1 MTDDRPDDVMAAADV
16 SVTTHPR
23 QPAGITWLARA
34 LLAGAIGLVAVA
46 VLLPNT
52 WLAELRL
59 RWRWFSEAINRVEAL
74 WPALD
79 MVHVL
84 MFAAVGVLAALAFPA
99 WSRWR
104 LLMAITTGLAALIAL
119 KWGFSPILVVA
130 VNGFFLL
137 IDLVFFSANLPK
149 LHEGGWYPLVLALV
163 LVVVNSAA
171 EQAGNGEVELRLLL
185 LMALATLGF
194 AWSQRLAN
202 LLTARE
208 IERVLR
214 FQKTTVAP
222 FSESFADFYEDEDG
236 EGFEIDYRLTE
247 SLILTFEGFQREGT
261 LQIVLED
268 VIAEN

>member
-1 MTDDRPDDVMAAADV
+1 MTDDRLDDVMAAADL

-104 LLMAITTGLAALIAL
+104 LLMAITTLAVVSEFVQIWVPGRTASVGEALLDVMAGAL
-119 KWGFSPILVVA
+119 G
-130 VNGFFLL
+130 
-137 IDLVFFSANLPK
+137 
-149 LHEGGWYPLVLALV
+149 
-163 LVVVNSAA
+163 
-171 EQAGNGEVELRLLL
+171 LLL
-185 LMALATLGF
+185 AGALA
-194 AWSQRLAN
+194 RLAGWRSPRDRPPSPP
-202 LLTARE
+202 TP
-208 IERVLR
+208 
-214 FQKTTVAP
+214 T
-222 FSESFADFYEDEDG
+222 
-236 EGFEIDYRLTE
+236 
-247 SLILTFEGFQREGT
+247 
-261 LQIVLED
+261 
-268 VIAEN
+268 